1 MLARRYKRFLA
12 DVVLETGEMATV
24 HVANPGA
31 MTGLDRP
38 SAGGRSGSDNPLR
51 KLPLTWE
58 LVETDLGSGT
68 EFVGVDTQQ
77 PNTLVAEALKDGL
90 IPELRHY
97 TSVRQEVKYG
107 AKSRVD
113 FLLESPSR
121 RPCCLEVKNVHLMRK
136 ARVAEFPDCV
146 TDRGAKHMEEL
157 AATIALRLPRRRAVR
172 HSDRVRRPL
181 RRRPRHRSGLC
192 RRFRPGAQ
200 AGGADVGL
208 ALQCEPQR
216 HRDRGARSDPRRI
229 IAPPGR
235 RSCNGRRLLALG
247 ARMLTLLIERRLAA
261 AFPAAELPE
270 RHDLC
275 RRRARPA

>member
-1 MLARRYKRFLA
+1 MRYSSTLIPGTLARRYKRFLA
-12 DVVLETGEMATV
+12 DVVLESGEMTTV

-38 SAGGRSGSDNPLR
+38 FSRVWLSGSDNPLR

-58 LVETDLGSGT
+58 LVETDLGSGV
-68 EFVGVDTQQ
+68 EFVGVNTQQ
-77 PNTLVAEALKDGL
+77 PNTLVAEALKEGL

-136 ARVAEFPDCV
+136 PRVAEFPDCV

-157 AATIALRLPRRRAVR
+157 AAAIGSGARAVVLFVIQIA
-172 HSDRVRRPL
+172 SADRFAV
-181 RRRPRHRSGLC
+181 
-192 RRFRPGAQ
+192 A
-200 AGGADVGL
+200 
-208 ALQCEPQR
+208 
-216 HRDRGARSDPRRI
+216 RDIDP
-229 IAPPGR
+229 AF
-235 RSCNGRRLLALG
+235 
-247 ARMLTLLIERRLAA
+247 AA
-261 AFPAAELPE
+261 AFDVARGQGVQMLAWRCNVNLNGIEIAAPVPIIDE
-270 RHDLC
+270 
-275 RRRARPA
+275 

>member
-1 MLARRYKRFLA
+1 MRYSSTLIPGTLARRYKRFLA
-12 DVVLETGEMATV
+12 DVVLESGEMTTV

-38 SAGGRSGSDNPLR
+38 FSRVWLSGSDNPLR

-58 LVETDLGSGT
+58 LVETDLGSGI
-68 EFVGVDTQQ
+68 EFVGVNTQQ
-77 PNTLVAEALKDGL
+77 PNTLVAEALKEGL

-136 ARVAEFPDCV
+136 PRVAEFPDCV

-157 AATIALRLPRRRAVR
+157 AAAIGSGARAVVLFVIQIA
-172 HSDRVRRPL
+172 SADRFAV
-181 RRRPRHRSGLC
+181 
-192 RRFRPGAQ
+192 A
-200 AGGADVGL
+200 
-208 ALQCEPQR
+208 
-216 HRDRGARSDPRRI
+216 RDIDP
-229 IAPPGR
+229 AF
-235 RSCNGRRLLALG
+235 
-247 ARMLTLLIERRLAA
+247 TA
-261 AFPAAELPE
+261 AFDAARGQGVQMLAWRCNVNLNGIEIAAPVPIIDE
-270 RHDLC
+270 
-275 RRRARPA
+275 

>member
-1 MLARRYKRFLA
+1 MRYSSTLIPGTLARRYKRFLA
-12 DVVLETGEMATV
+12 DVVLESGEMTTV

-38 SAGGRSGSDNPLR
+38 FSRVWLSGSDNPLR

-58 LVETDLGSGT
+58 LVETDLGSGI
-68 EFVGVDTQQ
+68 EFVGVNTQQ
-77 PNTLVAEALKDGL
+77 PNTLVAEALKEGL

-136 ARVAEFPDCV
+136 PRVAEFPDSV

-157 AATIALRLPRRRAVR
+157 AAAIGSGARAVVLFVIQIA
-172 HSDRVRRPL
+172 SADRFAV
-181 RRRPRHRSGLC
+181 
-192 RRFRPGAQ
+192 A
-200 AGGADVGL
+200 
-208 ALQCEPQR
+208 
-216 HRDRGARSDPRRI
+216 RDIDP
-229 IAPPGR
+229 AF
-235 RSCNGRRLLALG
+235 
-247 ARMLTLLIERRLAA
+247 AA
-261 AFPAAELPE
+261 AFHVARGQGVQMLAWRCNVNLNGIEIAAPVPIIDE
-270 RHDLC
+270 
-275 RRRARPA
+275 